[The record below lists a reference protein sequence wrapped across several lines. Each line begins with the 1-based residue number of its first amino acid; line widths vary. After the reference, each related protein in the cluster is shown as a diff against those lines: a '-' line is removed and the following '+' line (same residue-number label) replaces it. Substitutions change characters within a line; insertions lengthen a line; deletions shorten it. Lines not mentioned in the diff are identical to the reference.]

1 MDAYLGE
8 IMLFAGAVTPDGWLE
23 CNGAAVQIAQNPALY
38 SLLGTAYGGDGV
50 NTFALPDLRDRIPV
64 SMGQRP
70 SGSNWPLGSVQG
82 SRTVT
87 LTPSQMPNHTHSM
100 NLSAN
105 LATSPSIGSGVNV
118 LAATAPDL
126 LTYSDSTSPLGA
138 AANLSPKMLQQVGG
152 SQPHPN
158 MMPTAYLRYLIC
170 SNGIYPDNP

>member
-1 MDAYLGE
+1 MDAFVGE
-8 IMLFAGAVTPDGWLE
+8 IMLFAGAVTPSGWME
-23 CNGAAVQIAQNPALY
+23 CNGATLQISQYQALY
-38 SLLGTAYGGDGV
+38 ALITTTYGGNGTT
-50 NTFALPDLRDRIPV
+50 TFQLPDLRDRVPV

-70 SGSNWPLGSVQG
+70 MSQNWPLGLVQG

-87 LTPSQMPNHTHSM
+87 LTAAQMPQHSHLM

-105 LATSPSIGSGVNV
+105 LATSPTIGMNANV

-138 AANLSPKMLQQVGG
+138 AANLSPKMLGQNGG

-170 SNGIYPDNP
+170 WQGLFPSGN